1 MLGPLPQPH
10 EAWDRKPVPTLTKQ
24 EPDRR
29 LSIAPMMDRTNR
41 HCRYFLRLIATRA
54 LLYTEMIPTGAILRG
69 DRARFL
75 RFDPAEHPVALQVGG
90 CEPDELARSA
100 ELGESFGYDEINL
113 NVGCPSDRVQ
123 SARFGACLMADPELV
138 ARCVRAMQAAVGI
151 PVTVKTR
158 IGIDQ
163 SDDYAF
169 LRRFVE
175 AVAGAGCRTVIVHAR
190 KAWLSGL
197 SPKENREIPPLRYE
211 LVHRVK
217 EDFPE
222 LEVIA
227 NGGIRRLDQAL
238 AQLARVDGVMVGRE
252 AYENPYCLVEWER
265 TLLGEAGPLPSRL
278 EVAWRL
284 LPYVEKELAEGTPL
298 RAITRHVLGLF
309 NGLPGARAWRR
320 HLSEAA
326 RRPGAG
332 AEVLEEALSQVARPA
347 PPAGTAIVAA

>member
-1 MLGPLPQPH
+1 
-10 EAWDRKPVPTLTKQ
+10 VLTPIKQ

-29 LSIAPMMDRTNR
+29 LSIAPMMDWTDR
-41 HCRYFLRLIATRA
+41 HCRYFLRLIAAQA

-69 DRARFL
+69 DGARFL
-75 RFDPAEHPVALQVGG
+75 RFDPAEHPVGLQLGG
-90 CEPDELARSA
+90 CEPSELARAA

-138 ARCVRAMQAAVGI
+138 ARCVGAMRAAVGV

-158 IGIDQ
+158 IGIDEH
-163 SDDYAF
+163 DDYEF

-175 AVAGAGCRTVIVHAR
+175 AVAGAGCGTVIVHAR

-197 SPKENREIPPLRYE
+197 SPKENRKIPPLRYE

-217 EDFPE
+217 ADFPE

-227 NGGIRRLDQAL
+227 NGGIRTIDQAR

-252 AYENPYCLVEWER
+252 AYQNPYGLAEWEHV
-265 TLLGEAGPLPSRL
+265 LLDRAGPLPSRF
-278 EVAWRL
+278 EVVGLL

-298 RAITRHVLGLF
+298 GAITRHVLGLF
-309 NGLPGARAWRR
+309 NGVVGARAWRR
-320 HLSEAA
+320 HLSEAS

-332 AEVLEEALSQVARPA
+332 VEVIEEALSHVTRRA
-347 PPAGTAIVAA
+347 PRAESVIAAA